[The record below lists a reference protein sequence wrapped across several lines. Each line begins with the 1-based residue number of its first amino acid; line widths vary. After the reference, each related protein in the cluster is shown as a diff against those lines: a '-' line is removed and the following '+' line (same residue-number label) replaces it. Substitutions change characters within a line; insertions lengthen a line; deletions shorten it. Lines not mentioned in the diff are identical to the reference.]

1 MQSAS
6 AGAASALDHDGALDT
21 VYADTLRFFPELVR
35 ALGGDPVSLMAE
47 LDITTTAVSNGLPS
61 GYRAIATLMEHAAQR
76 LRCPDFGLR
85 LASLQGGGA
94 VFGAFRAV
102 LSHAPTLGDGLRC
115 VADHSHAHSAS
126 ARVRMQTDRHTGA
139 TLMSHDVLVDR
150 LPVKRQM
157 VEQFLLLAH
166 LNAIEVSGAK
176 AKVRQVR
183 FRLQPVSPASTYR
196 MYFGCEVLFDQSVD
210 GVVFNDLDLECA
222 TIASDPRLFEQ
233 AKALV
238 TSQCCAKP
246 PLKVQVQALVVQL
259 IERNCC
265 TRERIAAELHMHPR
279 TLHRRLLDQG
289 TCFED
294 IKDGVRRDAAFGYL
308 RATDLPIQRIAEK
321 IGYAEQSV
329 LARSCSRWFDAS
341 PRAIRNMR

>member
-6 AGAASALDHDGALDT
+6 EHDRALDT
-21 VYADTLRFFPELVR
+21 VHADTLRFFPELVR
-35 ALGGDPVSLMAE
+35 ALGGDPVSLVTE
-47 LDITTTAVSNGLPS
+47 LDIMPTAISNGLPS

-115 VADHSHAHSAS
+115 VADNSHAHSAS

-139 TLMSHDVLVDR
+139 TLVSHDVLVDR

-166 LNAIEVSGAK
+166 LNAVEVSGAK
-176 AKVRQVR
+176 ARVRQVR
-183 FRLQPVSPASTYR
+183 FRFQPVSPSSTYR
-196 MYFGCEVLFDQSVD
+196 MYFGCEVLFDQSAD
-210 GVVFNDLDLECA
+210 GVVFNGLDLECS
-222 TIASDPRLFEQ
+222 TVASDARLFDE

-238 TSQCCAKP
+238 TSQHCAKP
-246 PLKVQVQALVVQL
+246 PLQVQVRALIVQL
-259 IERNCC
+259 IERDSC
-265 TRERIAAELHMHPR
+265 TKERIAAELHMHPR
-279 TLHRRLLDQG
+279 TLHRRLLEEG

-294 IKDGVRRDAAFGYL
+294 IKDGVRRDSAFGYL
-308 RATDLPIQRIAEK
+308 RATNLPIQRIAEK
-321 IGYAEQSV
+321 VGYAEQSV

-341 PRAIRNMR
+341 PRAIRRMR